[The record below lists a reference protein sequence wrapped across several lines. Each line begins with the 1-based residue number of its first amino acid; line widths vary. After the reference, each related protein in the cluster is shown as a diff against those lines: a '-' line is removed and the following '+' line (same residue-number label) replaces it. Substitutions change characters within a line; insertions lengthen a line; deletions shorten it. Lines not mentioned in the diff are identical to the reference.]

1 VGRRGI
7 GSAAADP
14 ARRVC
19 DPEWA
24 PPGTET
30 AFSDRQPYLLASEV
44 KPFNEALNEAL
55 HLQQDHLRAG
65 QVTGNGANAA
75 LQVPCCCRRQCMLAD
90 PLPT

>member
-1 VGRRGI
+1 MGRRGT

-30 AFSDRQPYLLASEV
+30 AFSDRQPYLIASEV
-44 KPFNEALNEAL
+44 KPFE
-55 HLQQDHLRAG
+55 
-65 QVTGNGANAA
+65 
-75 LQVPCCCRRQCMLAD
+75 
-90 PLPT
+90 